1 MQHATLLV
9 GLSNRGHAWAKTLE
23 DHDRFFIKGISEIN
37 QQLLPE
43 TGEKYEIPPTNR
55 FTDYQMALDSGQ
67 FEVVVL
73 VVPSHLHCSMATL
86 ALEAG
91 LHVLVEK
98 PFALRM
104 GEAEEVVQLADRVN
118 KSLTVVQN
126 YRYKENFLELAR
138 QIARKPLGQLLAVM
152 GDFRSWRQPKADHEL
167 AYPNPMMTIQG
178 VHFLDTL
185 RAILPSPITKVHSVG
200 HRSQLSGWEIPPSG
214 IYSCNV
220 KMEFPSPLPVVTIQ
234 KRPSPDIM
242 GSGAFPVNTAISL
255 STRTARSHIK
265 PKTIKSRFLRPAP
278 MPNREN
284 IFCSIPCITPSPP
297 APPHQPAA
305 PIISRPSSSS
315 SRSIPQLVFPQTPS
329 PNLRSSE
336 SSADLL
342 NDHRIIFAVLNPG
355 KIKFDKFSV
364 FLSRSHRVWHLFLI
378 DLRGFAMRLEHFYS
392 VNA

>member
-23 DHDRFFIKGISEIN
+23 DHDRFFIKGISEID
-37 QQLLPE
+37 QQCLHE
-43 TGEKYEIPPTNR
+43 TGEKFEIPQACR

-73 VVPSHLHCSMATL
+73 VVPSHLHCSMAVL

-104 GEAEEVVQLADRVN
+104 AEAEEVVQLADRVN

-200 HRSQLSGWEIPPSG
+200 HRSQLSGWENSSIWHLLMRCENGVPVTFTGSYDSKATFTG
-214 IYSCNV
+214 YNGLWRFSCEHGDILVN
-220 KMEFPSPLPVVTIQ
+220 KDGSISHQTEDDQ
-234 KRPSPDIM
+234 KQVFTSSPDAKSGEYILLDTVHNAITT
-242 GSGAFPVNTAISL
+242 GTPAPTSGADNLKTLQLLFKIDSPTCFPPNPL
-255 STRTARSHIK
+255 S
-265 PKTIKSRFLRPAP
+265 
-278 MPNREN
+278 
-284 IFCSIPCITPSPP
+284 
-297 APPHQPAA
+297 
-305 PIISRPSSSS
+305 
-315 SRSIPQLVFPQTPS
+315 
-329 PNLRSSE
+329 
-336 SSADLL
+336 
-342 NDHRIIFAVLNPG
+342 
-355 KIKFDKFSV
+355 
-364 FLSRSHRVWHLFLI
+364 
-378 DLRGFAMRLEHFYS
+378 
-392 VNA
+392 